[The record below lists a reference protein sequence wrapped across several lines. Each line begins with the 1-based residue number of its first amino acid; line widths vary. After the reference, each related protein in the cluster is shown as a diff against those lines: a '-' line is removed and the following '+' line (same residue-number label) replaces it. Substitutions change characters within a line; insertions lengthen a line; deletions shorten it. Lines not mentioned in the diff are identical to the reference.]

1 MPDHPLYQGA
11 RLNIAGSTP
20 RPIETPDLT
29 SQAASRASANA
40 AAGLEGIIN
49 DFVKIK
55 DFGTSQQQETRL
67 REINAGFEAEADRR
81 MALAPG
87 HEQSLFDENG
97 ILIPSAIDDLVHEYS
112 SQINDLPGAYI
123 NPETGLHASSIRQ
136 SVADNLRSNLYSL
149 ATKKQIQL
157 SRQSAEE
164 NLSLAQASK
173 DWNGFIGSV
182 NAGEQAGIFSTTK
195 ANELRYTCNQE
206 RLSSQL
212 EKGMLKDP
220 QKAMLDIT
228 RGKYDDLEA
237 TTRARMTK
245 ACERALSTDCKQIAF
260 TSEERRKIR
269 EGGVVTPKFEVRNG
283 ATKQEYEW
291 RKYFNEHG
299 TYDRYKNDIK
309 DSWINEIN
317 NAPVPEDKEDAES
330 WIKYM
335 VKKYC
340 DPKTGYQVNEYEL
353 TTMAKQKMQGLLGL
367 GNKEKGVD
375 VRAYLE
381 RLEDRTLVPNAY
393 NYLEQ
398 RKGESYM
405 TSDRRKRFEGEA
417 RDIIEQRRREIRN
430 DVAVAMSKWRAIHP
444 DATYDKEMEQLSD
457 FVQVYSRTH
466 DSDIPELGTEYKKL
480 AQDDA
485 KKQKQMIHDATAGE
499 DLRNTEGT
507 AGIDTQR
514 KMYDSYM
521 KEQKPYF
528 PEPSVATANN
538 IFEVSSIQSDEAAVY
553 LPAEQFKAIQKKLG
567 NVPMARVTLPGTKA
581 WVEVPVKQGD
591 VQDVS
596 ISDSALVR
604 MNNVR
609 AKQAYIQFTAGD
621 GSKPVNNEDKT
632 SSMIFDNEA
641 RLDSNGNLTVYKLP
655 AGDGGGTHEI
665 AGINNGSHPQEFAK
679 LKKMLDAGNQE
690 EAKQEAK
697 RYIAE
702 KTQPVGNILQYA
714 GVKSSGIDYFLR
726 DMYFNSGEYG
736 AMRVI
741 HRALGIK
748 DSDTKKFNQETINVL
763 KNYIQTHSESQLLDK
778 LKEARE
784 RLYKSI
790 AANNPQKE
798 KFLAG
803 WLNRNTRVYKQA
815 GKMA

>member
-1 MPDHPLYQGA
+1 
-11 RLNIAGSTP
+11 
-20 RPIETPDLT
+20 
-29 SQAASRASANA
+29 
-40 AAGLEGIIN
+40 
-49 DFVKIK
+49 
-55 DFGTSQQQETRL
+55 
-67 REINAGFEAEADRR
+67 
-81 MALAPG
+81 
-87 HEQSLFDENG
+87 
-97 ILIPSAIDDLVHEYS
+97 
-112 SQINDLPGAYI
+112 
-123 NPETGLHASSIRQ
+123 
-136 SVADNLRSNLYSL
+136 
-149 ATKKQIQL
+149 
-157 SRQSAEE
+157 
-164 NLSLAQASK
+164 
-173 DWNGFIGSV
+173 
-182 NAGEQAGIFSTTK
+182 
-195 ANELRYTCNQE
+195 
-206 RLSSQL
+206 
-212 EKGMLKDP
+212 
-220 QKAMLDIT
+220 
-228 RGKYDDLEA
+228 
-237 TTRARMTK
+237 
-245 ACERALSTDCKQIAF
+245 
-260 TSEERRKIR
+260 
-269 EGGVVTPKFEVRNG
+269 
-283 ATKQEYEW
+283 
-291 RKYFNEHG
+291 
-299 TYDRYKNDIK
+299 
-309 DSWINEIN
+309 
-317 NAPVPEDKEDAES
+317 
-330 WIKYM
+330 
-335 VKKYC
+335 
-340 DPKTGYQVNEYEL
+340 
-353 TTMAKQKMQGLLGL
+353 
-367 GNKEKGVD
+367 
-375 VRAYLE
+375 
-381 RLEDRTLVPNAY
+381 
-393 NYLEQ
+393 
-398 RKGESYM
+398 
-405 TSDRRKRFEGEA
+405 
-417 RDIIEQRRREIRN
+417 
-430 DVAVAMSKWRAIHP
+430 MSKWRAIHP

-499 DLRNTEGT
+499 DLRNTEGV

-567 NVPMARVTLPGTKA
+567 SVPMARVTLPGTKA

-803 WLNRNTRVYKQA
+803 WLNRNARVYKQA

>member
-1 MPDHPLYQGA
+1 MAYTPYYKPADGRLGNQANPGYGGMAAGA
-11 RLNIAGSTP
+11 AANSLRTASQAMAFIQQKAGDQIELFNKIDDDGSISSYKINVNNIKSKLQERIDNNPFAFDKHLQWAEEAAAKIRELKP
-20 RPIETPDLT
+20 KFNNPDLVKIFNGYQQEEDA
-29 SQAASRASANA
+29 QAILIGTAKDVRRGRTRAAGKNVEEEIKMYLEDGNYDA
-40 AAGLEGIIN
+40 AADATMRDPFLPDDAKQYRAN
-49 DFVKIK
+49 SLRYK
-55 DFGTSQQQETRL
+55 GTQETL
-67 REINAGFEAEADRR
+67 
-81 MALAPG
+81 
-87 HEQSLFDENG
+87 
-97 ILIPSAIDDLVHEYS
+97 
-112 SQINDLPGAYI
+112 
-123 NPETGLHASSIRQ
+123 
-136 SVADNLRSNLYSL
+136 
-149 ATKKQIQL
+149 TK
-157 SRQSAEE
+157 
-164 NLSLAQASK
+164 
-173 DWNGFIGSV
+173 
-182 NAGEQAGIFSTTK
+182 
-195 ANELRYTCNQE
+195 
-206 RLSSQL
+206 QL
-212 EKGMLKDP
+212 EKTMLEDP

-398 RKGESYM
+398 KKGESYM